1 MRRLTEIG
9 EGSGDIQMI
18 QLEDSGYIYS
28 MMKKEH
34 RMDVVRRYSELICP
48 NCMAELVPA
57 DFFSFSNLKALL
69 LDVKAKVAATRASS
83 LKYTKIFK
91 TFQPHPKIKTS
102 KF

>member
-48 NCMAELVPA
+48 TVWQNWYLRI
-57 DFFSFSNLKALL
+57 SF
-69 LDVKAKVAATRASS
+69 RFP
-83 LKYTKIFK
+83 I
-91 TFQPHPKIKTS
+91 
-102 KF
+102 

>member
-1 MRRLTEIG
+1 
-9 EGSGDIQMI
+9 
-18 QLEDSGYIYS
+18 
-28 MMKKEH
+28 
-34 RMDVVRRYSELICP
+34 
-48 NCMAELVPA
+48 MAELVPA

-83 LKYTKIFK
+83 LKYTKKFK